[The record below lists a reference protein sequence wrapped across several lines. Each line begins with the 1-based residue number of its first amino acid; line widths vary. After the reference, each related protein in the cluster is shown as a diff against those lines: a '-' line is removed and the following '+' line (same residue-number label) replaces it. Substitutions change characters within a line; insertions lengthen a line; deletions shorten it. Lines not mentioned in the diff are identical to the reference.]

1 MDHAKPAAYA
11 HRMVD
16 APHLAA
22 PLAEGDVGLEL
33 LGERHLEGLRA
44 ACAEDQE
51 IWEIFP
57 HSMLGEHFD
66 TVIAARERF
75 HATRDWVNYAIL
87 SAGEVVGMT
96 SFIAPD
102 AANKLVEIGGT
113 YIAPRMRGGRFNAT
127 VKRLMI
133 EHALACGFTRIEF
146 RIDTRNTRSMRAV
159 EKLGATLEGVLRKN
173 RITWTGYVRDT
184 AVYGLLADEWRS

>member
-1 MDHAKPAAYA
+1 MAD
-11 HRMVD
+11 
-16 APHLAA
+16 LAA
-22 PLAEGDVGLEL
+22 LAVPLSEGEVALEPLAE
-33 LGERHLEGLRA
+33 RHLDGLRA

-102 AANKLVEIGGT
+102 AANNKLEIGGT
-113 YIAPRMRGGRFNAT
+113 YIAPRMRGGPFNAA

-133 EHALACGFTRIEF
+133 DHALACGFTRIEF
-146 RIDTRNTRSMRAV
+146 RIDTRNARSMRAV
-159 EKLGATLEGVLRKN
+159 EKLGAIKEGVLRKD
-173 RITWTGYVRDT
+173 RVTWTGYVRDT